1 MQQSM
6 GILAFQESPQNV
18 QLQLLKSMEANRM
31 KSWHLF
37 FLVVT
42 ILCLFPAANTMCATA
57 GSESTQKT
65 KMSSP
70 LAEMLFY
77 EAAEQAVED
86 GYATIIPENPEG
98 KKADTVVDTK
108 SEQAV
113 HGSAPSETGPLEQKQ

>member
-1 MQQSM
+1 
-6 GILAFQESPQNV
+6 
-18 QLQLLKSMEANRM
+18 M